1 MPIPHPPIPPVPVP
15 DSDFYHWYLNYIDYG
30 QYQAKI
36 SQPTIV
42 VLGAATAFVVLPLVI
57 MLRLKAKITWLYY
70 GLLLAGFVIGYVL
83 QCFGERA
90 FNRSY
95 EWQQQVTYI

>member
-42 VLGAATAFVVLPLVI
+42 VLGAATAFVLLPLVI

-90 FNRSY
+90 SNRSY
-95 EWQQQVTYI
+95 